1 MASFVRIAA
10 AEAQVRLVA
19 SLNVS
24 RTCATFLPNRTG
36 EFSETSP
43 RVRHT
48 LLRTVNEFPSVLSV
62 FHAVSHL
69 VEALRYKP
77 EGRGC
82 DSRWCHWSFSL
93 T

>member
-1 MASFVRIAA
+1 VRISAV
-10 AEAQVRLVA
+10 EAVLQLVT
-19 SLNVS
+19 SVNIS
-24 RTCATFLPNRTG
+24 RTCATFLPICKQFRAG
-36 EFSETSP
+36 EFSETSS

-48 LLRTVNEFPSVLSV
+48 LLRTVNEFLSVFSV

-77 EGRGC
+77 EGCGY
-82 DSRWCHWSFSL
+82 DSRWCHSRLSL